1 MTVWVYDS
9 VTQWQMHSKNKNKKE
24 TITNIKTMALMLD
37 RPTNF
42 KYIQDFQYMS
52 VLCVP
57 FVILVLFVKVEINH
71 HKFEKLA

>member
-1 MTVWVYDS
+1 
-9 VTQWQMHSKNKNKKE
+9 
-24 TITNIKTMALMLD
+24 MALMLG

-52 VLCVP
+52 VSCVP

-71 HKFEKLA
+71 HKFEKLPSYYIKLGSSKLIINMIATCVN